1 MAAKKS
7 SSKKSSRKKSDEDE
21 SSTESVIEQEIIDEE
36 YDDKSAVGGILSRY
50 NADLFG
56 NKRGAENLSGKSMAE
71 LYELGVKRA
80 VKEEQQ
86 IIIEDQYKDA
96 IEMIM
101 DADAAGLYPVLV
113 GPPGTGKTAICRYYS
128 RLRAEMTGVDE
139 FEWMTFDESTKPAH
153 LTGTFNPALT
163 LEKGFSPETFSFGP
177 LTRSML
183 VGGIFLANEIN
194 RATEYTQNS
203 LLEPLEEGTVNIPHL
218 GRLKAAPGFFFIG
231 AMNPSE
237 IAGTHRIADA
247 LKDRLKVWIQ
257 LDYPKRS
264 TEIKIIKV
272 NNPFFELKQSDLEKI
287 YSLIHATRNSPQ
299 IEIPASLRAAI
310 GIARLVGIEYQK
322 KKVADMDASIANI
335 AFHVLSGS
343 IKPKPGLNAD
353 NIVKEIIKSQIGVK
367 L

>member
-1 MAAKKS
+1 MVAKKS
-7 SSKKSSRKKSDEDE
+7 SSKKSSRKKGDEDE

-71 LYELGVKRA
+71 LYELGVRRA

-101 DADAAGLYPVLV
+101 DAVRKGLYHCFSRTFQEPVKLQF
-113 GPPGTGKTAICRYYS
+113 CRYYS

-139 FEWMTFDESTKPAH
+139 FEWMTFDESTNASY
-153 LTGTFNPALT
+153 GTFNPALT

-203 LLEPLEEGTVNIPHL
+203 LLEPLEERTVNIPHL

-257 LDYPKRS
+257 LDYPNGRQRLRS
-264 TEIKIIKV
+264 
-272 NNPFFELKQSDLEKI
+272 LK
-287 YSLIHATRNSPQ
+287 
-299 IEIPASLRAAI
+299 
-310 GIARLVGIEYQK
+310 
-322 KKVADMDASIANI
+322 
-335 AFHVLSGS
+335 
-343 IKPKPGLNAD
+343 
-353 NIVKEIIKSQIGVK
+353 
-367 L
+367 